1 MRFSVRV
8 SAGSLVVILGM
19 ACWGIDLVAAEPSTV
34 CRDLAMGFA
43 TAAVQLDARSLARLG
58 ACVLTEIEER
68 ADATEPPTRPS
79 EGAAPSPPPAVV
91 LPPPAPS
98 DATQSLMT
106 HQYGEWPLPAAWTE
120 SWPSPKPW

>member
-1 MRFSVRV
+1 MCLRVRV
-8 SAGSLVVILGM
+8 SACSLVIILGV
-19 ACWGIDLVAAEPSTV
+19 ACWGIDIVAAEPSTF
-34 CRDLAMGFA
+34 CRDLAAGFA
-43 TAAVQLDARSLARLG
+43 TAPAQLDARSLARLG

-68 ADATEPPTRPS
+68 ADVTEPTTRPS

-98 DATQSLMT
+98 DATQSLVT
-106 HQYGEWPLPAAWTE
+106 HQYGDWPLPPTWTE

>member
-1 MRFSVRV
+1 MRVRVRV
-8 SAGSLVVILGM
+8 SACSLVITLGL
-19 ACWGIDLVAAEPSTV
+19 ASWGIDIVAAEPSAF
-34 CRDLAMGFA
+34 CRDLAARFA
-43 TAAVQLDARSLARLG
+43 TAPAQLDARSLARLG

-68 ADATEPPTRPS
+68 ADGTVPPTRPS

-98 DATQSLMT
+98 DDTQSPVT
-106 HQYGEWPLPAAWTE
+106 RQYGDWPLPAAWTE